1 MDCRMAI
8 YGREGVK
15 RMRKGSIFW
24 MIDNN
29 VKNLNVS
36 NAIKGYIGNLLLFK
50 RRSEQMEEYL
60 KYKRLNKN
68 FEWWLKQQKQS
79 EH

>member
-1 MDCRMAI
+1 M
-8 YGREGVK
+8 K
-15 RMRKGSIFW
+15 KGSIFW

-29 VKNLNVS
+29 VKNINVS

-50 RRSEQMEEYL
+50 HRSEKLEEYL

-68 FEWWLKQQKQS
+68 FEWWLEKQKKP